1 MTVTRSVRNRAVS
14 AIVFAS
20 FASVLPSPANAP
32 AIRFTNRPGTYRTG
46 CPVCH
51 NNASN
56 NPAVPD
62 VMSNAQDTS
71 PPALPARA
79 ISASIAACPFAVC
92 WLNTTFPVS
101 STAHAWCD
109 AFPTSIPT
117 QIRSRTFTIRRPPTA
132 RRDPVDNPAS
142 SSINSDHA
150 HRFQSAAR
158 ASKTAG
164 RPLLRKPSTGKQPS
178 ATPRRSGHLKHQPQT
193 PTTLWRN
200 DERTVRAG

>member
-79 ISASIAACPFAVC
+79 ISAWIAACPFAVC

-117 QIRSRTFTIRRPPTA
+117 QIRSRTFTIRAASNRSTRPRGQPRQQLHKQRPCA
-132 RRDPVDNPAS
+132 QI
-142 SSINSDHA
+142 SISGPGVQNGEA
-150 HRFQSAAR
+150 
-158 ASKTAG
+158 
-164 RPLLRKPSTGKQPS
+164 
-178 ATPRRSGHLKHQPQT
+178 ATPSEPSLARNHQPH
-193 PTTLWRN
+193 PDAL
-200 DERTVRAG
+200 GI